1 MTKTVRTRVSR
12 ACGSRFAVRRRLH
25 AKQKRTYR
33 HRESAWEKM
42 RAEVLADKNKTATH
56 RPVSPVSDPSE
67 LGSDPDGWLEYR
79 NLRTGK
85 MIQIVRTRV
94 SRNCGSRSA
103 VSR

>member
-1 MTKTVRTRVSR
+1 MT
-12 ACGSRFAVRRRLH
+12 
-25 AKQKRTYR
+25 
-33 HRESAWEKM
+33 
-42 RAEVLADKNKTATH
+42 RAEALTDRTATH
-56 RPVSPVSDPSE
+56 RPVSLVSDPSE
-67 LGSDPDGWLEYR
+67 LGNEPDSWSEYR